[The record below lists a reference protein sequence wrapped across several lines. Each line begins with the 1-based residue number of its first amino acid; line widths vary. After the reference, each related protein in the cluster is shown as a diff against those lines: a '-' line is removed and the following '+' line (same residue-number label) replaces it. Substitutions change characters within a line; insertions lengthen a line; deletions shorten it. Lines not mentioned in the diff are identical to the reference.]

1 MTKEFGEFRAVDQMT
16 ISIRSN
22 EIIALLGHNGAGK
35 TTAIY
40 MLTGMLMPTHGDA
53 ILHGNSIKKETD
65 TVRRNIGLCQQHD
78 VLMEAVSIEE
88 HLRMTLR
95 IRTSVVN
102 TVEEDRK
109 IAEILR
115 EVMLTEHKSKLVREL
130 SGCMKRKLSLGMALI
145 GETKTIIL
153 DEPTSGLDVES
164 RQQVWEL
171 IKVLKQGRSIIMST
185 QHIEEAD
192 ELADRVCIM
201 SHGKV
206 IALGTPQ
213 NIKRR
218 FGVGYNVFIEQRSNF
233 NMSQQQLTE
242 KLEAVERIFMNR
254 EGFGGVVKSK
264 DSTDKNSLYLV
275 PINLV
280 DKISQLIQE
289 VETQVPE
296 V

>member
-1 MTKEFGEFRAVDQMT
+1 MGETSDSVNQHPFDEELGGAGNEETKQQLISPDSGPRKRSSVKHKQSESRRAFDATDPILLKAMTKEFGEFRAVDQMT

-130 SGCMKRKLSLGMALI
+130 SGGMKRKLSLGMALI

-206 IALGTPQ
+206 IALGTP
-213 NIKRR
+213 
-218 FGVGYNVFIEQRSNF
+218 
-233 NMSQQQLTE
+233 
-242 KLEAVERIFMNR
+242 
-254 EGFGGVVKSK
+254 
-264 DSTDKNSLYLV
+264 
-275 PINLV
+275 
-280 DKISQLIQE
+280 
-289 VETQVPE
+289 
-296 V
+296 